1 MNEYSGRAGGSDR
14 ARQQALSCPSGP
26 ENDVQGTDPQNRSNS
41 HSFYMRVE
49 RSEGKAR
56 DN

>member
-1 MNEYSGRAGGSDR
+1 MNEYSGRAGGGDR
-14 ARQQALSCPSGP
+14 ARQQALSRPSGP

-49 RSEGKAR
+49 KSEGKAR
-56 DN
+56 DD